1 MSGWV
6 NKCANAAPVG
16 HRAKPFI
23 DAEMKRLLASL
34 RGDCGG
40 DWGKVDWA
48 SMDTSWA
55 GEMFARIDREDEV
68 YNSLQRGRNDAQ
80 ARVDASANASR
91 VIHELSGGGG
101 SSTGNTTI
109 RAAQTPI
116 GPPSSVNRGSSS
128 GQNAQHASGSASA
141 SGSSAGLESREALS
155 HRLRKSLKNAAR
167 TREDN
172 ITKVRVGLSQI

>member
-1 MSGWV
+1 
-6 NKCANAAPVG
+6 
-16 HRAKPFI
+16 
-23 DAEMKRLLASL
+23 
-34 RGDCGG
+34 
-40 DWGKVDWA
+40 
-48 SMDTSWA
+48 
-55 GEMFARIDREDEV
+55 MFARIDREDEV

-141 SGSSAGLESREALS
+141 SGSSARLESREALS